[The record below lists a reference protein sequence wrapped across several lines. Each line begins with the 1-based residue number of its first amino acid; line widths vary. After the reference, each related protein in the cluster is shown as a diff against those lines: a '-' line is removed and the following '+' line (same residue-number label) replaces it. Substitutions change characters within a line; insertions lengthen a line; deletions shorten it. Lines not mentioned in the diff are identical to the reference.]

1 MFIAG
6 EKFAITL
13 DLEDSE
19 CMHSFSST
27 PPVGVHSKD
36 WYGRSFSPPIKVI
49 LNLEMIRN
57 TAVER
62 RTLSQVLNCIEMS

>member
-13 DLEDSE
+13 ELEDSE

-36 WYGRSFSPPIKVI
+36 CYGRSFSPPIKVI
-49 LNLEMIRN
+49 FESRDDQQHCNRKKN
-57 TAVER
+57 A
-62 RTLSQVLNCIEMS
+62 LSSTKLY